1 MKKNLK
7 ELVFILD
14 DSTSMYNQR
23 KDTIDAFNSMIEK
36 QKITGEECLVSLVL
50 FSDKSDVVF
59 DRIPIKDVQNI
70 TVQEIDDNE
79 SFYGPTALLDAIGG
93 AIHHIVNVHRYS
105 RPKDV
110 PEKTVFVINT
120 DGKDNCS
127 RRYTVDKVRE
137 MVRYE
142 QERYG
147 WTFLFLKADID
158 AVQTRSLK
166 EFFGSRAFEEF
177 QRYGICHSR
186 ILEMLQELEDDN
198 GRYGNRGFSI

>member
-1 MKKNLK
+1 MKKNLT

-14 DSTSMYNQR
+14 VSRSMCDQR

-36 QKITGEECLVSLVL
+36 QKKTGEECLVSLVL

-59 DRIPIKDVQNI
+59 DRIPIKDVEED
-70 TVQEIDDNE
+70 TYRPHH
-79 SFYGPTALLDAIGG
+79 YGPTALLDAIGG
-93 AIHHIVNVHRYS
+93 AIHHIANVHRYS
-105 RPKDV
+105 RPEDV

-127 RRYTVDKVRE
+127 RRYTVDKIRE
-137 MVRYE
+137 MVRYK

-166 EFFGSRAFEEF
+166 ELNYGSFEEF
-177 QRYGICHSR
+177 QRYGICHSGIYAR
-186 ILEMLQELEDDN
+186 LMELEMAKNWKLLKN
-198 GRYGNRGFSI
+198 I

>member
-1 MKKNLK
+1 MPLR
-7 ELVFILD
+7 ILYTD
-14 DSTSMYNQR
+14 
-23 KDTIDAFNSMIEK
+23 
-36 QKITGEECLVSLVL
+36 ITQLEV
-50 FSDKSDVVF
+50 
-59 DRIPIKDVQNI
+59 
-70 TVQEIDDNE
+70 
-79 SFYGPTALLDAIGG
+79 DAIVNPTDRFYSGGG

-110 PEKTVFVINT
+110 PEKTVFVIDT